1 MSADFIF
8 SICGNL
14 VLPGWLLLILLPKW
28 KWTLTL
34 VTTVIIP
41 FVLGVV
47 YISLM
52 ISQLGSMPEGGG
64 FGSIEA
70 VRAGFGNDYILVA
83 GWIHYLAFDLF
94 VGAWEV
100 KDSQKVGLSHWFVL
114 PCLPLT
120 FLLGPTGLAVYL
132 LIRFV
137 KTKNVQILEPAAAR
151 A

>member
-1 MSADFIF
+1 MSADLIF
-8 SICGNL
+8 TICGNL
-14 VLPGWLLLILLPKW
+14 VLPGWLLLIVLPKW
-28 KWTLTL
+28 KYTLSLITMF
-34 VTTVIIP
+34 IIP

-52 ISQLGSMPEGGG
+52 VSQLGNLPEGGG

-70 VRAGFGNDYILVA
+70 VRAGFGNDYILTA

-94 VGAWEV
+94 VGAWIV
-100 KDSQKVGLSHWFVL
+100 SDSQKISLSHWFVI

-120 FLLGPTGLAVYL
+120 FMLGPTGLAVYL
-132 LIRFV
+132 VIRFI
-137 KTKNVQILEPAAAR
+137 KTKNVQILEPAR